1 MKTTWLVNIS
11 LLLATSAAHAQAT
24 FSALRGQ
31 AMSAYEGKEYGK
43 AGLLID
49 QALVKKPT
57 PTASDYYDAAC
68 MWAVAGN
75 STKAFGY
82 LDKATSAGYYEVTHL
97 RADSDLASLHAD
109 RRWQPMLAKLEATIA
124 KAEAHVNQPLKKEL
138 AELYRTDQGIRLK
151 IDSVEKK
158 MGMDAAMAPALVN
171 EMRTV
176 DERNLARL
184 LAIIK
189 QHGWPGKTLV
199 GSEGS
204 TTAFLI
210 IQHADAETQRQY
222 LPVLR
227 EAAAKGE
234 LQKSALALLED
245 RVLMEQGKPQRYGS
259 QLNANMDTKKY
270 EFYAIED
277 EAHVDERRAAM
288 GLEPLADYAKRFGLD
303 YKPKAL

>member
-1 MKTTWLVNIS
+1 
-11 LLLATSAAHAQAT
+11 
-24 FSALRGQ
+24 
-31 AMSAYEGKEYGK
+31 MSAYEAKEYSK

-49 QALVKKPT
+49 QAMAKKPA
-57 PTASDYYDAAC
+57 PTANDYYDAAC
-68 MWAVAGN
+68 MWAVASN
-75 STKAFGY
+75 SSKAFGY
-82 LDKATSAGYYEVTHL
+82 LDQATSAGYYKVTHL
-97 RADSDLASLHAD
+97 RTDADLASLHTD

-124 KAEAHVNQPLKKEL
+124 KTEAHVNQPLKKEL

-176 DERNLARL
+176 DARNLARL
-184 LAIIK
+184 LAITK
-189 QHGWPGKTLV
+189 QYGWPGKTLV

-245 RVLMEQGKPQRYGS
+245 RVLMGQGKPQLYGS
-259 QLNANMDTKKY
+259 QLRANMDTKKY
-270 EFYAIED
+270 EFYTIED
-277 EAHVDERRAAM
+277 EAHVDERRAAV

-303 YKPKAL
+303 YHPKAL

>member
-1 MKTTWLVNIS
+1 MRATWLLSITLS
-11 LLLATSAAHAQAT
+11 LAISAAQAQAT
-24 FSALRGQ
+24 FSTLKGQ
-31 AMSAYEGKEYGK
+31 AMSAYEAKEYGK
-43 AGLLID
+43 AGVLID
-49 QALVKKPT
+49 QAMAKKPA

-68 MWAVAGN
+68 MWAIAGN
-75 STKAFGY
+75 SNKAFGY
-82 LDKATSAGYYEVTHL
+82 LDQATNAGFYKATHL
-97 RADSDLASLHAD
+97 RGDSDLASLHAD

-158 MGMDAAMAPALVN
+158 SGMDAAMAPALVN
-171 EMRTV
+171 EMRRV
-176 DERNLARL
+176 DEYNLARL

-245 RVLMEQGKPQRYGS
+245 RVLTGQGKPQRYGS
-259 QLNANMDTKKY
+259 QLRANMGTKKY
-270 EFYAIED
+270 EFYPIED

-288 GLEPLADYAKRFGLD
+288 GLEPLADYARQFGLE
-303 YKPKAL
+303 YHPKTL